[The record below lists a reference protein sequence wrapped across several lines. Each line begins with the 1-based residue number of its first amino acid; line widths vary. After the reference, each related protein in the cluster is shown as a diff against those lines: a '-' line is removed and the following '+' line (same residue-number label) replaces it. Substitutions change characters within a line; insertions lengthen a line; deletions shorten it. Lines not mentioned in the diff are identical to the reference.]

1 MASQLY
7 QSIEI
12 LSRDKGI
19 EPQIVVAAVEDAIAL
34 ATRKYYKTTE
44 NMRAELDK
52 ESGEIRAYVYKTVV
66 ETPEEIADE
75 VNQITLEAARELA
88 PEVEAGGE
96 IRYYKPTEV
105 LGRIA
110 AQMAKQVIFQ
120 KVREAER
127 DTVFLE
133 YNHRLG
139 EVITVAVKRI
149 EPQDTI
155 FELGRAEARM
165 PRREQSRLEQFAV
178 GERVRVVL
186 LRVDRAAK
194 GPQVIVSRAAPE
206 LVSSLF
212 QSEVPEIYD
221 GTVTIRA
228 IAREAGERT
237 KIAVL
242 SRDKDVD
249 PVGACVGMKG
259 MRVQSIIRE
268 LRGEKIDIIEYS
280 EEITTFAEKAL
291 QPAKVSR
298 VSIADLSDK
307 QLEVIVDDTQL
318 SLAIGKKGQNVRL
331 AAKLLGW
338 KIDIKS
344 EEEKRQEVEQQMS
357 AFSGAG
363 STAIEQVTELGEQI
377 IEKLVTAGITT
388 VEALADM
395 TPEQLEEIPGIG
407 EKTLEKIATAVRHY
421 FGEYEEGE
429 ERPAAADL
437 AVASGGAESVAGE
450 GAESVADEGMDG
462 TDGAGGTGGVDLS
475 ESSVYGRD
483 EAMPAART
491 TNDTA
496 DAATIERLE
505 DMVGGSLS
513 VVEAPEEATE
523 DTDETAAE
531 SDDPEL
537 ARLSARADAETE
549 EEIDALELNL
559 YQQDDRADARDGS
572 GAIVDE
578 VAEERLAELT
588 ETGPLLDEEGASS
601 LVPGREDTSAVLA
614 EHHPNTEIARA
625 ETVIEGNM
633 DEPRDERREDV
644 KVDEGAG

>member
-1 MASQLY
+1 MASVLY
-7 QSIEI
+7 DSIEA

-19 EPQIVVAAVEDAIAL
+19 DPQIVVSAVEDAIAL
-34 ATRKYYKTTE
+34 ATRKYYKTQE

-52 ESGEIRAYVYKTVV
+52 ESGEIRAYIFKTVV
-66 ETPEEIADE
+66 ETPELIEDP
-75 VNQITLEAARELA
+75 VNQIALDAARELA
-88 PEVEAGGE
+88 PEVEVGGE
-96 IRYYKPTEV
+96 IRYYKPTDV

-127 DTVFLE
+127 DTVFNE
-133 YNHRLG
+133 YAHRVG
-139 EVITVAVKRI
+139 EVLNATVKRV
-149 EPQDTI
+149 ELQDVI
-155 FELGRAEARM
+155 FDIGKAEARM

-186 LRVDRAAK
+186 LRVDRASR

-206 LVSSLF
+206 LVQNLF

-221 GTVTIRA
+221 GTVIIRA

-237 KIAVL
+237 KIAVM

-268 LRGEKIDIIEYS
+268 LRGEKIDIIEFS

-298 VSIADLSDK
+298 VSIADLNEK

-344 EEEKRQEVEQQMS
+344 EEEKRQEVEQQMQ
-357 AFSGAG
+357 AMAGA
-363 STAIEQVTELGEQI
+363 TATPIEQVSELGDSI
-377 IEKLVTAGITT
+377 IQKLVAAGITT

-407 EKTLEKIATAVRHY
+407 EKTLEKISVAVRHY
-421 FGEYEEGE
+421 FGEYEAGE
-429 ERPAAADL
+429 ERPAEAQAAVD
-437 AVASGGAESVAGE
+437 AE
-450 GAESVADEGMDG
+450 
-462 TDGAGGTGGVDLS
+462 
-475 ESSVYGRD
+475 
-483 EAMPAART
+483 AAALQT
-491 TNDTA
+491 
-496 DAATIERLE
+496 
-505 DMVGGSLS
+505 
-513 VVEAPEEATE
+513 VEAQ
-523 DTDETAAE
+523 
-531 SDDPEL
+531 
-537 ARLSARADAETE
+537 TE
-549 EEIDALELNL
+549 EEIDAL
-559 YQQDDRADARDGS
+559 QQDLTQAGEEGESADGS
-572 GAIVDE
+572 GVISDE
-578 VAEERLAELT
+578 IAEERIAEVT
-588 ETGPLLDEEGASS
+588 EAGPDLDDGGAEP
-601 LVPGREDTSAVLA
+601 LDPGQEDTSKLLVEHATNAAIAGDDDAV
-614 EHHPNTEIARA
+614 
-625 ETVIEGNM
+625 VDGNV
-633 DEPRDERREDV
+633 EEVRDEERE
-644 KVDEGAG
+644 KQNEDE